1 MPKGFSLV
9 TERATGRVLFSPLME
24 ESTVSKFDAL
34 LRALAGSRAARAFAS
49 AILKALFHWRPH
61 PHPHYQVGVRGNG
74 ARPASAS
81 LTVVLADAAP
91 VVDNGPFTLF
101 SPCRDKK
108 KTNNFRKLFLL
119 FYFFYLLL
127 GEKYKRSIIY
137 APPQFRGSMKHRT
150 RRNSFEMCVKLRFVN
165 SFF

>member
-1 MPKGFSLV
+1 MVSYDALLFQELTAGLNMPKRFSLV
-9 TERATGRVLFSPLME
+9 TGRATGRVLFSPLME

-61 PHPHYQVGVRGNG
+61 PYPHYQVGVRGSG

-91 VVDNGPFTLF
+91 VVENGPFTLF
-101 SPCRDKK
+101 SPCRD
-108 KTNNFRKLFLL
+108 
-119 FYFFYLLL
+119 
-127 GEKYKRSIIY
+127 
-137 APPQFRGSMKHRT
+137 
-150 RRNSFEMCVKLRFVN
+150 
-165 SFF
+165 